1 MKRQKSV
8 YMNAKNKY
16 NRFGIAE
23 DTDSDKFVVTAPS
36 YADLLTLTR
45 GRSHCNASEGV
56 GADMLK
62 NDIWSGNKI
71 VVRYDANANPIE
83 DTVVVETNG
92 GGVTGN
98 KTEYRFLV
106 EQNGSLHEAELDV
119 SYNDTT
125 QYKNGNKAIPM
136 SQFRYPHRVALP

>member
-8 YMNAKNKY
+8 YMNAKDNG
-16 NRFGIAE
+16 FGIAE
-23 DTDSDKFVVTAPS
+23 DTADQKFVVTAPS
-36 YADLLTLTR
+36 YTDLLTLTR
-45 GRSHCNASEGV
+45 GRSHCNASDGV

-83 DTVVVETNG
+83 DTVVVETEG
-92 GGVTGN
+92 GGIQGDE
-98 KTEYRFLV
+98 TEYRFLV
-106 EQNGSLHEAELDV
+106 EPNGSLHEADLDV

-136 SQFRYPHRVALP
+136 SQFRFPHRVALP